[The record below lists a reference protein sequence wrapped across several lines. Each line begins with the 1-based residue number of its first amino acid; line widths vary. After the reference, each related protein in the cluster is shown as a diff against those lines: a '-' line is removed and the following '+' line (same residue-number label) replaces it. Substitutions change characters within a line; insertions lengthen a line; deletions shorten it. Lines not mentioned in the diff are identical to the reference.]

1 MDTLLSSSKQSAET
15 FGVGCFILHR
25 PLQLKPKPQNCS
37 LLGPCM
43 LGSTPPF
50 FSFSI
55 SISRA
60 FSACRSLISL
70 SVKFWLTFAV
80 VLISLARSAACKQS
94 TILCRETM
102 TDVTDLK
109 TRATIERQ
117 TCFRIQVLHTVISH
131 YCKIMPVY

>member
-1 MDTLLSSSKQSAET
+1 MDTLLPSSKQSAET
-15 FGVGCFILHR
+15 FGVGGFILHR
-25 PLQLKPKPQNCS
+25 PLQLKPKPQNSS
-37 LLGPCM
+37 LLKPCL
-43 LGSTPPF
+43 LGSTPSF
-50 FSFSI
+50 FSI